1 MKTEGQKSGESS
13 AADGTPDR
21 PRKKTSTPK
30 PSLKTGSFYPTLN
43 DVSLMAIS
51 SSDDDEENEITEFLQ
66 SHSMVPLD
74 IPVQKVESD
83 VRIGGSDSS
92 VQSPTVEKS
101 ATKRK
106 RKTPSK
112 QHSSEIEQGMSPL
125 KLEALQR
132 ANSSQD
138 SSSPRRKSSSKK
150 KMAAVNDKVI
160 VPTEISETATVSSS
174 CDDDEND
181 QNNEPHKSNS
191 FKQKIQGSAQKLAAE
206 FHRESSASSFKSP
219 AVEKSTTKKKR
230 KTPAKL
236 PSGEIHQEMSP
247 LIQGTINQASTHQAN
262 SSQISSSPRKKPSS
276 KRKSAI
282 VDDHVTQ
289 PSTVSQSFSLPSSCD
304 DGEKHRNKERHKRHS
319 SKHKIRTDVSVQNL
333 TSEIPMESS
342 NISLKSPAVE
352 KSATKKKRKTPSKQP
367 PGAIEQEMSPLST
380 LNRVSGSQSSSPR
393 KKSSSKKNTPTVD
406 VVLPSEISDSI
417 SSSSDDDENI
427 QNEEPHKTHS
437 SKAKIHSNASVQKLA
452 VEFHMESSDA
462 SLKSPVVE
470 KSATKRKRK
479 TPAKPASSAINH
491 EMPLPNLG
499 TLQHASSTQESS
511 SPRKKSSSKKNKST
525 VDVVLLSEISES
537 ILSSSD
543 DDENTQ
549 NREPHESHS
558 LKGKIHSNP
567 SVQKFAAEFHME
579 TSDGSLKSPVVEK
592 SATKRKRKTPAK
604 PASSAINHEMPLP
617 NLGTLHRAS
626 NSQES
631 GRPRKKSPSKKNK
644 PTVDVVLPSDI
655 SESVLSSSDEDENI
669 QNEEPDESHSSTA
682 KIPSNM
688 TVQKLAT
695 EFHGETSLKSLS
707 VEKSATK
714 RKRKTPA
721 KSASSAIKNE
731 MSTLYLGAVQHANT
745 SQENGNPRKKSSK
758 KNKSTVDVELL
769 SEISESVVSS
779 SDESEI
785 ILNTPVQKLAP
796 QFNRESSDTSLK
808 SLALEKSA
816 TKRKRK
822 MPAKSASIKRE
833 MSPLNLGTLHQA
845 NRSEN
850 SVSPRKKSPSKK
862 KTAMNDDH
870 VAWMSDIAETPGQTP
885 SQHPVKAERGTD
897 HIDTPCRQVDAGITS
912 DDSSASDS
920 SSLADSSSEDE
931 AVVTATV
938 VESASEQTT
947 TEDRQEEE
955 SRGEEERSK
964 QMR

>member
-1 MKTEGQKSGESS
+1 MKSEGQKSGESS
-13 AADGTPDR
+13 ATDGTPDR
-21 PRKKTSTPK
+21 PRKKTSTPM
-30 PSLKTGSFYPTLN
+30 PSLKIGSFYPTLN

-74 IPVQKVESD
+74 IPIQNVASD
-83 VRIGGSDSS
+83 VHIGGSDSS
-92 VQSPTVEKS
+92 VQSPAVEKS

-106 RKTPSK
+106 RKAPSK
-112 QHSSEIEQGMSPL
+112 QRSSEIAQGMSPL

-150 KMAAVNDKVI
+150 KKTAVDDKVMM
-160 VPTEISETATVSSS
+160 PSEISETVTHSE
-174 CDDDEND
+174 DEND
-181 QNNEPHKSNS
+181 QNNELHKSHS
-191 FKQKIQGSAQKLAAE
+191 FEHKIQGSAQKLAAE

-236 PSGEIHQEMSP
+236 PSGAIHQEMSP
-247 LIQGTINQASTHQAN
+247 LSVGTIDQTS
-262 SSQISSSPRKKPSS
+262 SSQISGSQRKKHPS

-282 VDDHVTQ
+282 VDGHVTQ

-304 DGEKHRNKERHKRHS
+304 DGEKHRSAERHKRPS

-333 TSEIPMESS
+333 TSKIPMESS
-342 NISLKSPAVE
+342 DTSFKSAAVE

-393 KKSSSKKNTPTVD
+393 KKSSSKKIKSTVD
-406 VVLPSEISDSI
+406 VVLPSEISESVL
-417 SSSSDDDENI
+417 SSSDDDENI
-427 QNEEPHKTHS
+427 QNEELHKSQS
-437 SKAKIHSNASVQKLA
+437 SKGKIHSNPPVQKLA
-452 VEFHMESSDA
+452 AEFHMESSDA

-499 TLQHASSTQESS
+499 TLHHASNSQESG
-511 SPRKKSSSKKNKST
+511 SPRKKSPSKKIKST
-525 VDVVLLSEISES
+525 VDVVLPSEISES
-537 ILSSSD
+537 VISSSE
-543 DDENTQ
+543 DDENIQ
-549 NREPHESHS
+549 NEELHKTHS
-558 LKGKIHSNP
+558 SNAKIHSNA
-567 SVQKFAAEFHME
+567 SVQKLAAEFHME
-579 TSDGSLKSPVVEK
+579 SSHASLKSPVVEK
-592 SATKRKRKTPAK
+592 SVTKRKRKTPAK

-617 NLGTLHRAS
+617 NLGTLHHA
-626 NSQES
+626 NSAQES
-631 GRPRKKSPSKKNK
+631 GSPRKKSSSKKNK
-644 PTVDVVLPSDI
+644 PTVDVVLP
-655 SESVLSSSDEDENI
+655 
-669 QNEEPDESHSSTA
+669 
-682 KIPSNM
+682 
-688 TVQKLAT
+688 
-695 EFHGETSLKSLS
+695 
-707 VEKSATK
+707 
-714 RKRKTPA
+714 
-721 KSASSAIKNE
+721 
-731 MSTLYLGAVQHANT
+731 
-745 SQENGNPRKKSSK
+745 
-758 KNKSTVDVELL
+758 

-796 QFNRESSDTSLK
+796 QFNRESSDASLK
-808 SLALEKSA
+808 SPALEKSA

-822 MPAKSASIKRE
+822 TPAKSASIKRD

-845 NRSEN
+845 SRSEN
-850 SVSPRKKSPSKK
+850 SVSPRKTSPSKK
-862 KTAMNDDH
+862 KATMNDDH
-870 VAWMSDIAETPGQTP
+870 VAWMSDIAEIPGQTP

-897 HIDTPCRQVDAGITS
+897 HVDMPSRQMDAGITS

-931 AVVTATV
+931 AVITPTV
-938 VESASEQTT
+938 VEPAPEQTT
-947 TEDRQEEE
+947 TEDRLEEE
-955 SRGEEERSK
+955 SRGETSK